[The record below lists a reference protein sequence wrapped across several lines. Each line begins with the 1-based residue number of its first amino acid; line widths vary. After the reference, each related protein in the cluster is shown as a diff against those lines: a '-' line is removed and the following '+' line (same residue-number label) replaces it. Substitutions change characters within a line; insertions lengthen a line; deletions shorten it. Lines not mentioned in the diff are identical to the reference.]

1 MTIRVTMDID
11 NDTAEKI
18 KYIAESKNI
27 TRAQAIAHAV
37 RIAHLLLIN
46 EQRGGKSVVET
57 PNGDYKEVV
66 WK

>member
-11 NDTAEKI
+11 NETAEKI
-18 KYIAESKNI
+18 KYIAESKGI
-27 TRAQAIAHAV
+27 TRTQAISHAAHV
-37 RIAHLLLIN
+37 AHLLLIN

-57 PNGDYKEVV
+57 PGGDYKEVI